1 MATNNYQLS
10 AHRYRELKHFCL
22 QYYEMRDRVR
32 RLSER
37 IFADDERDLV
47 GDTAT
52 ELTNLINGIRLIET
66 TAMDTDKKYGVYI
79 LRSVTEDVS
88 FSQLGVT
95 LSKGEFDD
103 LRAKFFWLLSER
115 KGYS

>member
-1 MATNNYQLS
+1 MATNNYRLS

-32 RLSER
+32 RLSELV
-37 IFADDERDLV
+37 FADGEDPV

-52 ELTNLINGIRLIET
+52 ELTNLISGIRLIET
-66 TAMDTDKKYGVYI
+66 TAIDTDKTYGEYI
-79 LRSVTEDVS
+79 LKSVTKDVS
-88 FSQLGVT
+88 YSQLGVT
-95 LSKGEFDD
+95 LNKGEFDD
-103 LRAKFFWLLSER
+103 LRAKFFWLLSEK

>member
-1 MATNNYQLS
+1 M
-10 AHRYRELKHFCL
+10 
-22 QYYEMRDRVR
+22 
-32 RLSER
+32 
-37 IFADDERDLV
+37 IFADGEDPV

-52 ELTNLINGIRLIET
+52 ELTNLIHGIRLIET

-88 FSQLGVT
+88 FSQVGVA

>member
-22 QYYEMRDRVR
+22 QYYEMRDCVR
-32 RLSER
+32 RLSELV
-37 IFADDERDLV
+37 FADGEDPV

-66 TAMDTDKKYGVYI
+66 TAMDTDKKYGAYI
-79 LRSVTEDVS
+79 LRSVTEDAS
-88 FSQLGVT
+88 FSQLGVI

>member
-1 MATNNYQLS
+1 MATNNYRLS

-22 QYYEMRDRVR
+22 QYYEMRDHVR
-32 RLSER
+32 RLSELV
-37 IFADDERDLV
+37 FADGEDPV

-66 TAMDTDKKYGVYI
+66 TAMMTDARYSKYI
-79 LRSVTEDVS
+79 LKSVVKDVS